1 MSAAILFDANQF
13 KTAAAMPSSRQV
25 LDRVK
30 TMPFANRSE
39 AGKQLSVELLQYRTG
54 RPVVLALPRGGVP
67 VAAEIASALTAPLD
81 LLLVRKIGVPMQPE
95 LAMGAV
101 VDGAHPIVV
110 RNEDVIR
117 ELGITEAEFD
127 KVRDAELAEIERRR
141 QRYLGDRPPLE
152 VKDRVAIVVDDGIA
166 TGATI
171 RAGLRATRMRKPAR
185 LVLAAPVAPPDTLD
199 ALRGQA
205 DDIVCLE
212 THRFFGAIGA
222 YYDDFTQVSDET
234 VIALLEEARARTPE

>member
-1 MSAAILFDANQF
+1 
-13 KTAAAMPSSRQV
+13 MPSSRQV

-67 VAAEIASALTAPLD
+67 VAAEIAAALNAPLD

-117 ELGITEAEFD
+117 QLGITDEEFD
-127 KVRDAELAEIERRR
+127 KVRDTELAEIERRR
-141 QRYLGDRPPLE
+141 KRYLGDRPPVE

-222 YYDDFTQVSDET
+222 YYDDFTQVADET
-234 VIALLEEARARTPE
+234 VIALLEEARARAPG